1 VVRPK
6 VPLLSREQVLRT
18 AIEIID
24 RDGLDGLSIR
34 RLAAVLGVN
43 GTSLYHHFTSK
54 HEIVVGAAEL
64 ALAEARPS
72 ITPGGGW
79 RQWLPEHARG
89 LRKALRA
96 HPALLPVMARRRASG
111 PAAAQL
117 NGLAERMMAEGLPSA
132 AVMPLLDA
140 LEQFTIGSVLHE
152 TDADGTDVDRQ
163 GTPGGEYPALAKA
176 VSERGLTA
184 DEIYDLVTRGILDAI
199 DVAVKQH
206 QARWLPTARQSGPQ
220 LATG

>member
-1 VVRPK
+1 MARPR

-54 HEIVVGAAEL
+54 EEIVAGAAEL
-64 ALAEARPS
+64 ALAEARPA
-72 ITPGGGW
+72 IAPGGAW

-89 LRKALRA
+89 LRKALVA
-96 HPALLPVMARRRASG
+96 HPALLPVMVRRRASG
-111 PAAAQL
+111 PGARQL
-117 NGLAERMMAEGLPSA
+117 NTLAERMLDEGMPSA

-140 LEQFTIGSVLHE
+140 LELSAIGSALHE
-152 TDADGTDVDRQ
+152 TDADGAGRQ
-163 GTPGGEYPALAKA
+163 PGVPAGDYPALAKA
-176 VSERGLTA
+176 MSERGLSA
-184 DEIYDLVTRGILDAI
+184 DEIYDLVTASILDAI
-199 DVAVKQH
+199 DIAVKQR
-206 QARWLPTARQSGPQ
+206 QARWLPAARQPDPQ
-220 LATG
+220 LAPG